1 MIQAIREL
9 NLRPVYS
16 VNLFE
21 KKSMDLDM
29 KLLLRKVR
37 DDIIKTGKHKIKV
50 SEVRGVILDFLENHG
65 FRYYY
70 NDGYVEVS

>member
-1 MIQAIREL
+1 
-9 NLRPVYS
+9 
-16 VNLFE
+16 
-21 KKSMDLDM
+21 MDLDM